1 MRRLQAIRH
10 PGQHLNDSARCR
22 ELLRAHARPLLPYTL
37 RHRHTKPGSPFAH
50 CRRRPCKK
58 PVLMGDD
65 EGGKPII
72 ALKKLLKKTR
82 LERDS
87 ARATIAEQA
96 KRILTLEEQLAK
108 ALKALDACD
117 KADRI
122 FSPSI
127 QKSPDDVKETG
138 TAAPFTPA
146 RTTMGRHDRLAT
158 SVAKKLMKK
167 QEEGVLASPD
177 TRVKNPKKLPEASPE
192 PVSPPKK
199 EYRI

>member
-1 MRRLQAIRH
+1 M
-10 PGQHLNDSARCR
+10 
-22 ELLRAHARPLLPYTL
+22 
-37 RHRHTKPGSPFAH
+37 
-50 CRRRPCKK
+50 

-65 EGGKPII
+65 EGEKPII

-82 LERDS
+82 LERDT
-87 ARATIAEQA
+87 ARATIAERDECIA
-96 KRILTLEEQLAK
+96 ERDKLILTLEEQLAK

-122 FSPSI
+122 FSSSI

-167 QEEGVLASPD
+167 QKDGVLDSPD
-177 TRVKNPKKLPEASPE
+177 TRVKNPKKLPEPSPE
-192 PVSPPKK
+192 PVTPPKK

>member
-1 MRRLQAIRH
+1 M
-10 PGQHLNDSARCR
+10 
-22 ELLRAHARPLLPYTL
+22 
-37 RHRHTKPGSPFAH
+37 
-50 CRRRPCKK
+50 

-65 EGGKPII
+65 EGEKPII

-82 LERDS
+82 LERDT

-108 ALKALDACD
+108 ARKELDARKEAD
-117 KADRI
+117 KL
-122 FSPSI
+122 FSPSM
-127 QKSPDDVKETG
+127 QAPLPDDVKETG

-167 QEEGVLASPD
+167 REDGVLDSPD
-177 TRVKNPKKLPEASPE
+177 TRMKRPGFTPGPLPPPSPADPE
-192 PVSPPKK
+192 PSKK
-199 EYRI
+199 SEKKKGFPWI

>member
-1 MRRLQAIRH
+1 M
-10 PGQHLNDSARCR
+10 S
-22 ELLRAHARPLLPYTL
+22 
-37 RHRHTKPGSPFAH
+37 
-50 CRRRPCKK
+50 
-58 PVLMGDD
+58 VLMGDN
-65 EGGKPII
+65 EGEKRII
-72 ALKKLLKKTR
+72 ALEKQAEEMR
-82 LERDS
+82 LDRDRD
-87 ARATIAEQA
+87 RATIAEHG

-167 QEEGVLASPD
+167 QKDGVLDSPD

-192 PVSPPKK
+192 PVTPPKK

>member
-1 MRRLQAIRH
+1 M
-10 PGQHLNDSARCR
+10 
-22 ELLRAHARPLLPYTL
+22 
-37 RHRHTKPGSPFAH
+37 
-50 CRRRPCKK
+50 
-58 PVLMGDD
+58 PVPMGDD
-65 EGGKPII
+65 KGEKPII

-82 LERDS
+82 LERDT

-96 KRILTLEEQLAK
+96 KRILTLEEQFAK
-108 ALKALDACD
+108 ARKELDARN

-122 FSPSI
+122 FSPSM
-127 QKSPDDVKETG
+127 QAPLPDDVKETG
-138 TAAPFTPA
+138 TAALFATPA

>member
-1 MRRLQAIRH
+1 
-10 PGQHLNDSARCR
+10 
-22 ELLRAHARPLLPYTL
+22 
-37 RHRHTKPGSPFAH
+37 
-50 CRRRPCKK
+50 
-58 PVLMGDD
+58 MGDD

-82 LERDS
+82 LERDT

-167 QEEGVLASPD
+167 QEDGVLDSPD
-177 TRVKNPKKLPEASPE
+177 TRMKRPGFTPGPLPKPSPDDPKPPEKSE
-192 PVSPPKK
+192 KK
-199 EYRI
+199 KGKVYKFL